1 MQIKKNIINIRGKL
15 PGISCT
21 SKNNFFNDFDE
32 MKEKKLKIRQIGSPR
47 FGQEEQKKSSNHKDI
62 DIEIDY
68 EANTETQIIER

>member
-1 MQIKKNIINIRGKL
+1 
-15 PGISCT
+15 
-21 SKNNFFNDFDE
+21 

-68 EANTETQIIER
+68 EANTETQILER